1 MRASYGEPLRKYFS
15 ERQDVI
21 GLIDFAGYKV
31 FDSATVDVN
40 ILTAATRTPSGCT
53 KACSINKDEFDIT
66 KLSDYVQ
73 THAVSSSF
81 SSSESWSILSE
92 IERSIKEK
100 IEAVGT
106 PLKDWDI
113 QINYG
118 IKTGFNDAF
127 IIDSVKRNEILSACQ
142 TEEERQ
148 RTAEIIRPILRGRD
162 IKRYGYSWSGLW
174 LINTHNG
181 TKEGL
186 ERIHI
191 EDYPSIKEH
200 LDNYWLR
207 LENRA
212 DKGDTPYNLRNCA
225 YWDEFSKPKIVWAEL
240 SRTGNSFAYSDD
252 GAMVLN
258 TCYILSFNDNEFHEK
273 ELNTLLGFL
282 NSKVA
287 LFYLD
292 IISSKLDETGWRWL
306 KQFVE
311 LIPVP
316 VQLIFKEDGQLTNK
330 DSASINAQLYKQ
342 LGLSPDEAEYLDH
355 II

>member
-1 MRASYGEPLRKYFS
+1 M
-15 ERQDVI
+15 
-21 GLIDFAGYKV
+21 
-31 FDSATVDVN
+31 
-40 ILTAATRTPSGCT
+40 
-53 KACSINKDEFDIT
+53 
-66 KLSDYVQ
+66 Q

-81 SSSESWSILSE
+81 SSSDSWSILSE

-200 LDNYWLR
+200 LDDYWLR

-225 YWDEFSKPKIVWAEL
+225 YLDEFSKPKIVWAEL

-316 VQLIFKEDGQLTNK
+316 VQRIFKEDGQLTNK
-330 DSASINAQLYKQ
+330 DSASINAQLYEQ

>member
-1 MRASYGEPLRKYFS
+1 M
-15 ERQDVI
+15 
-21 GLIDFAGYKV
+21 
-31 FDSATVDVN
+31 
-40 ILTAATRTPSGCT
+40 
-53 KACSINKDEFDIT
+53 
-66 KLSDYVQ
+66 Q

-181 TKEGL
+181 TKEGI

-225 YWDEFSKPKIVWAEL
+225 YLDEFSKPKIVWAEL

-252 GAMVLN
+252 GAVVLN

-282 NSKVA
+282 NSNVA

-330 DSASINAQLYKQ
+330 DSASINAQLYEQ

>member
-1 MRASYGEPLRKYFS
+1 M
-15 ERQDVI
+15 
-21 GLIDFAGYKV
+21 
-31 FDSATVDVN
+31 
-40 ILTAATRTPSGCT
+40 
-53 KACSINKDEFDIT
+53 
-66 KLSDYVQ
+66 Q
-73 THAVSSSF
+73 THAVPSSF

-225 YWDEFSKPKIVWAEL
+225 YLDEFSKPKIVWAEL

-330 DSASINAQLYKQ
+330 DSASINAQLYEQ

>member
-1 MRASYGEPLRKYFS
+1 M
-15 ERQDVI
+15 
-21 GLIDFAGYKV
+21 
-31 FDSATVDVN
+31 
-40 ILTAATRTPSGCT
+40 
-53 KACSINKDEFDIT
+53 
-66 KLSDYVQ
+66 Q
-73 THAVSSSF
+73 THSHAITF
-81 SSSESWSILSE
+81 SADAWSILSD
-92 IERSIKEK
+92 IELSIKNK
-100 IEAVGT
+100 IEAAGT
-106 PLKDWDI
+106 PLKDWDVNI
-113 QINYG
+113 YRG
-118 IKTGFNDAF
+118 VLTGYNDAF
-127 IIDSVKRNEILSACQ
+127 IISSEKREEILGNCADES
-142 TEEERQ
+142 EKQ
-148 RTAEIIRPILRGRD
+148 RTAAIIRPILRGRD

-181 TKEGL
+181 TKEGI

-225 YWDEFSKPKIVWAEL
+225 YLDEFSKPKIVWAEL

-282 NSKVA
+282 NSNVA

-330 DSASINAQLYKQ
+330 DSASINAQLYEQ

>member
-1 MRASYGEPLRKYFS
+1 M
-15 ERQDVI
+15 
-21 GLIDFAGYKV
+21 
-31 FDSATVDVN
+31 
-40 ILTAATRTPSGCT
+40 
-53 KACSINKDEFDIT
+53 
-66 KLSDYVQ
+66 Q
-73 THAVSSSF
+73 THSHAITF
-81 SSSESWSILSE
+81 GADAWSILSD
-92 IERSIKEK
+92 IELSIKNK
-100 IEAVGT
+100 IEAAGT
-106 PLKDWDI
+106 PLKDWNVDI
-113 QINYG
+113 YRG
-118 IKTGFNDAF
+118 VLTGYNDAF
-127 IIDSVKRNEILSACQ
+127 IISSEKREEILGNCADES
-142 TEEERQ
+142 EKQ
-148 RTAEIIRPILRGRD
+148 RTAAIIRPILRGRD

-225 YWDEFSKPKIVWAEL
+225 YLDEFSKPKIVWAEL

-330 DSASINAQLYKQ
+330 DSASINAQLYEQ

>member
-1 MRASYGEPLRKYFS
+1 M
-15 ERQDVI
+15 
-21 GLIDFAGYKV
+21 
-31 FDSATVDVN
+31 
-40 ILTAATRTPSGCT
+40 
-53 KACSINKDEFDIT
+53 
-66 KLSDYVQ
+66 Q
-73 THAVSSSF
+73 THAVRSCF
-81 SSSESWSILSE
+81 SSSESWSILSD
-92 IERSIKEK
+92 IERSIKAK
-100 IEAVGT
+100 IECIGT

-118 IKTGFNDAF
+118 IKTGFNNAF
-127 IIDSVKRNEILSACQ
+127 IIDSAKRNEILDACQ
-142 TEEERQ
+142 TEDERL

-191 EDYPSIKEH
+191 EDYPSVKEH
-200 LDNYWLR
+200 LDNYWLSI
-207 LENRA
+207 EKRA
-212 DKGDTPYNLRNCA
+212 DKGETPYNLRNCA
-225 YWDEFSKPKIVWAEL
+225 YLDEFSKPKIVWAEL

-258 TCYILSFNDNEFHEK
+258 TCYILSFNDNERHEK

-311 LIPVP
+311 QIPVP
-316 VQLIFKEDGQLTNK
+316 VQMAFKEEGQLTNK
-330 DSASINAQLYKQ
+330 DSASINNQLYQQ
-342 LGLSPDEAEYLDH
+342 LGLSPDESEYLESL
-355 II
+355 I

>member
-1 MRASYGEPLRKYFS
+1 M
-15 ERQDVI
+15 
-21 GLIDFAGYKV
+21 
-31 FDSATVDVN
+31 
-40 ILTAATRTPSGCT
+40 
-53 KACSINKDEFDIT
+53 
-66 KLSDYVQ
+66 Q
-73 THAVSSSF
+73 THAVLSCF
-81 SSSESWSILSE
+81 SSSESWSILSD
-92 IERSIKEK
+92 IERSIKAK

-127 IIDSVKRNEILSACQ
+127 IIDSTKRNEILDACQ

-181 TKEGL
+181 TREGL

-191 EDYPSIKEH
+191 EDYPSVKEH
-200 LDNYWLR
+200 LDNYWLSI
-207 LENRA
+207 EKRA

-225 YWDEFSKPKIVWAEL
+225 YLDEFSKPKIVWAEL
-240 SRTGNSFAYSDD
+240 SRTGNSFAYSED

-258 TCYILSFNDNEFHEK
+258 TCYILSFNDNDRHER

-311 LIPVP
+311 QIPVP
-316 VQLIFKEDGQLTNK
+316 VQMAFKEEGQLTNK
-330 DSASINAQLYKQ
+330 DSASINTQLYQQ
-342 LGLSPDEAEYLDH
+342 LGLSPDESEYLESL
-355 II
+355 I

>member
-1 MRASYGEPLRKYFS
+1 M
-15 ERQDVI
+15 
-21 GLIDFAGYKV
+21 
-31 FDSATVDVN
+31 
-40 ILTAATRTPSGCT
+40 
-53 KACSINKDEFDIT
+53 
-66 KLSDYVQ
+66 Q
-73 THAVSSSF
+73 THSHAITF
-81 SSSESWSILSE
+81 SADAWSILSD
-92 IERSIKEK
+92 IELSIKNK
-100 IEAVGT
+100 IEAAGT
-106 PLKDWDI
+106 PLKDWDVDI
-113 QINYG
+113 YRG
-118 IKTGFNDAF
+118 VLTGYNDAF
-127 IIDSVKRNEILSACQ
+127 IISSEKREEILENCADES
-142 TEEERQ
+142 EKQ
-148 RTAEIIRPILRGRD
+148 RTAAIIRPILRGRD

-181 TKEGL
+181 TKEGI

-200 LDNYWLR
+200 LDDYWLR

-225 YWDEFSKPKIVWAEL
+225 YLDEFSKPKIVWAEL

-330 DSASINAQLYKQ
+330 DSASINAQLYEQ

>member
-1 MRASYGEPLRKYFS
+1 M
-15 ERQDVI
+15 
-21 GLIDFAGYKV
+21 
-31 FDSATVDVN
+31 
-40 ILTAATRTPSGCT
+40 
-53 KACSINKDEFDIT
+53 
-66 KLSDYVQ
+66 Q
-73 THAVSSSF
+73 THAVNTCYT
-81 SSSESWSILSE
+81 SSESWSILSE
-92 IERSIKEK
+92 IERSIKSK
-100 IEAVGT
+100 IEVAGV

-142 TEEERQ
+142 CEDERQ

-162 IKRYGYSWSGLW
+162 IKRYGYSWAGLW

-181 TKEGL
+181 LKG
-186 ERIHI
+186 ERERVHI
-191 EDYPSIKEH
+191 EDYPSIKKH
-200 LDNYWLR
+200 LDNYWFSI
-207 LENRA
+207 EKRA

-225 YWDEFSKPKIVWAEL
+225 YLDEFSKPKIIWAEL

-258 TCYILSFNDNEFHEK
+258 TCYILSFNDEVQHEK
-273 ELNTLLGFL
+273 ELKNLLGFL

-316 VQLIFKEDGQLTNK
+316 AHLAFEEEGPLSNK
-330 DSASINAQLYKQ
+330 DSASINAQLYRQ
-342 LGLSPDEAEYLDH
+342 LGFSPDEIEYLESLN
-355 II
+355 

>member
-1 MRASYGEPLRKYFS
+1 M
-15 ERQDVI
+15 
-21 GLIDFAGYKV
+21 
-31 FDSATVDVN
+31 
-40 ILTAATRTPSGCT
+40 
-53 KACSINKDEFDIT
+53 
-66 KLSDYVQ
+66 Q
-73 THAVSSSF
+73 THSHAITF
-81 SSSESWSILSE
+81 GADAWSILSD
-92 IERSIKEK
+92 IELSIKNK
-100 IEAVGT
+100 IEAAGT
-106 PLKDWDI
+106 PLKDWDVDI
-113 QINYG
+113 YRG
-118 IKTGFNDAF
+118 VLTGYNDAF
-127 IIDSVKRNEILSACQ
+127 IISSEKREEILENCADES
-142 TEEERQ
+142 EKQ
-148 RTAEIIRPILRGRD
+148 RTAAIIRPILRGRD

-225 YWDEFSKPKIVWAEL
+225 YLDEFSKPKIVWAEL

-330 DSASINAQLYKQ
+330 DSASINAQLYEQ

>member
-1 MRASYGEPLRKYFS
+1 M
-15 ERQDVI
+15 
-21 GLIDFAGYKV
+21 
-31 FDSATVDVN
+31 
-40 ILTAATRTPSGCT
+40 
-53 KACSINKDEFDIT
+53 
-66 KLSDYVQ
+66 Q

-225 YWDEFSKPKIVWAEL
+225 YLDEFSKPKIVWAEL

>member
-1 MRASYGEPLRKYFS
+1 M
-15 ERQDVI
+15 
-21 GLIDFAGYKV
+21 
-31 FDSATVDVN
+31 
-40 ILTAATRTPSGCT
+40 
-53 KACSINKDEFDIT
+53 
-66 KLSDYVQ
+66 Q
-73 THAVSSSF
+73 THSHAITF
-81 SSSESWSILSE
+81 GADAWSILSD
-92 IERSIKEK
+92 IELSIKNK
-100 IEAVGT
+100 IEAAGT
-106 PLKDWDI
+106 PLKDWDVDI
-113 QINYG
+113 YRG
-118 IKTGFNDAF
+118 VLTGYNDAF
-127 IIDSVKRNEILSACQ
+127 IISSEKREEILENCADES
-142 TEEERQ
+142 EKQ
-148 RTAEIIRPILRGRD
+148 RTAAIIRPILRGRD

-212 DKGDTPYNLRNCA
+212 DKGGTPYNLRNCA
-225 YWDEFSKPKIVWAEL
+225 YLDEFSKPKIVWAEL
-240 SRTGNSFAYSDD
+240 SRTGNSFAHSDD

-316 VQLIFKEDGQLTNK
+316 VQLVFKEGGQLTNK
-330 DSASINAQLYKQ
+330 DSASINAQLYEQ

>member
-1 MRASYGEPLRKYFS
+1 M
-15 ERQDVI
+15 
-21 GLIDFAGYKV
+21 
-31 FDSATVDVN
+31 
-40 ILTAATRTPSGCT
+40 
-53 KACSINKDEFDIT
+53 
-66 KLSDYVQ
+66 Q
-73 THAVSSSF
+73 THSQAITFGVDA
-81 SSSESWSILSE
+81 WSILSE
-92 IERSIKEK
+92 IELSIKTK
-100 IEAVGT
+100 IEAAGT
-106 PLKDWDI
+106 PLKDWNVDI
-113 QINYG
+113 FRG
-118 IKTGFNDAF
+118 VLTGYNDAF
-127 IIDSVKRNEILSACQ
+127 IISSEKREEILANCADES
-142 TEEERQ
+142 ERQ
-148 RTAEIIRPILRGRD
+148 RTAAIIRPILRGRD

-191 EDYPSIKEH
+191 DDFPSVKEH
-200 LDNYWLR
+200 LDKYWLSIEKR
-207 LENRA
+207 S

-225 YWDEFSKPKIVWAEL
+225 YLDEFSKPKIVWAEL

-258 TCYILSFNDNEFHEK
+258 TCYILSFNDNERHEK

-311 LIPVP
+311 QIPVP
-316 VQLIFKEDGQLTNK
+316 VQMAFKEEGQLTNK
-330 DSASINAQLYKQ
+330 DSASINTQLYQQ
-342 LGLSPDEAEYLDH
+342 LGLSPDESEYLESL
-355 II
+355 I

>member
-1 MRASYGEPLRKYFS
+1 M
-15 ERQDVI
+15 
-21 GLIDFAGYKV
+21 
-31 FDSATVDVN
+31 
-40 ILTAATRTPSGCT
+40 
-53 KACSINKDEFDIT
+53 
-66 KLSDYVQ
+66 Q
-73 THAVSSSF
+73 THSHAITF
-81 SSSESWSILSE
+81 SADAWSILSD
-92 IERSIKEK
+92 IELSIKNK
-100 IEAVGT
+100 IEAAGT
-106 PLKDWDI
+106 PLKDWDVDI
-113 QINYG
+113 YRG
-118 IKTGFNDAF
+118 VLTGYNDAF
-127 IIDSVKRNEILSACQ
+127 IISSEKREEILENCADES
-142 TEEERQ
+142 EKQ
-148 RTAEIIRPILRGRD
+148 RTAAIIRPILRGRD

-200 LDNYWLR
+200 LDDYWLR

-225 YWDEFSKPKIVWAEL
+225 YLDEFSKPKIVWAEL

-330 DSASINAQLYKQ
+330 DSASINAQLYEQ

>member
-1 MRASYGEPLRKYFS
+1 M
-15 ERQDVI
+15 
-21 GLIDFAGYKV
+21 
-31 FDSATVDVN
+31 
-40 ILTAATRTPSGCT
+40 
-53 KACSINKDEFDIT
+53 
-66 KLSDYVQ
+66 Q
-73 THAVSSSF
+73 THAVPSSF
-81 SSSESWSILSE
+81 SSSESWSILSD
-92 IERSIKEK
+92 IERSIKAK
-100 IEAVGT
+100 IEAIGT

-127 IIDSVKRNEILSACQ
+127 IIDSTKRNKILDACQ
-142 TEEERQ
+142 SEDERL
-148 RTAEIIRPILRGRD
+148 RTADIIRPILRGRD

-181 TKEGL
+181 TREGL

-191 EDYPSIKEH
+191 EDYPSVKEH
-200 LDNYWLR
+200 LDNYWLSI
-207 LENRA
+207 EKRA

-225 YWDEFSKPKIVWAEL
+225 YLDEFSKPKIVWAEL
-240 SRTGNSFAYSDD
+240 SRTGNSFAYSED

-258 TCYILSFNDNEFHEK
+258 TCYILSFNDNDRHER

-282 NSKVA
+282 NSKIA

-311 LIPVP
+311 QIPVP
-316 VQLIFKEDGQLTNK
+316 VQMAFKEEGQFTNK
-330 DSASINAQLYKQ
+330 DSASINAQLYQQ
-342 LGLSPDEAEYLDH
+342 LGLSPAEAEYLEGL
-355 II
+355 I

>member
-1 MRASYGEPLRKYFS
+1 M
-15 ERQDVI
+15 
-21 GLIDFAGYKV
+21 
-31 FDSATVDVN
+31 
-40 ILTAATRTPSGCT
+40 
-53 KACSINKDEFDIT
+53 
-66 KLSDYVQ
+66 Q
-73 THAVSSSF
+73 THSQAITFGVDA
-81 SSSESWSILSE
+81 WSILSE
-92 IERSIKEK
+92 IELSIKTK
-100 IEAVGT
+100 IEAAGT
-106 PLKDWDI
+106 PLKDWNVDI
-113 QINYG
+113 FRG
-118 IKTGFNDAF
+118 VLTGYNDAF
-127 IIDSVKRNEILSACQ
+127 IISSEKREEILANCADES
-142 TEEERQ
+142 ERQ
-148 RTAEIIRPILRGRD
+148 RTAAIIRPILRGRD

-191 EDYPSIKEH
+191 DDFPSVKEH
-200 LDNYWLR
+200 LDKYWLSIEKR
-207 LENRA
+207 S

-225 YWDEFSKPKIVWAEL
+225 YLDEFSKPKIVWAEL

-258 TCYILSFNDNEFHEK
+258 TCYILSFNDNERHEK

-311 LIPVP
+311 QIPVP
-316 VQLIFKEDGQLTNK
+316 VQMAFKEEGQLTNK
-330 DSASINAQLYKQ
+330 DSASINNQLYQQ
-342 LGLSPDEAEYLDH
+342 LGLSPDESEYLESL
-355 II
+355 I

>member
-1 MRASYGEPLRKYFS
+1 M
-15 ERQDVI
+15 
-21 GLIDFAGYKV
+21 
-31 FDSATVDVN
+31 
-40 ILTAATRTPSGCT
+40 
-53 KACSINKDEFDIT
+53 
-66 KLSDYVQ
+66 Q

-225 YWDEFSKPKIVWAEL
+225 YLDEFSKPKIVWAEL

-316 VQLIFKEDGQLTNK
+316 VQLVFKEDGQLTNK
-330 DSASINAQLYKQ
+330 DSASINAQLYEQ

>member
-1 MRASYGEPLRKYFS
+1 M
-15 ERQDVI
+15 
-21 GLIDFAGYKV
+21 
-31 FDSATVDVN
+31 
-40 ILTAATRTPSGCT
+40 
-53 KACSINKDEFDIT
+53 
-66 KLSDYVQ
+66 Q
-73 THAVSSSF
+73 THSHAITF
-81 SSSESWSILSE
+81 SADAWSILSD
-92 IERSIKEK
+92 IELSIKNK
-100 IEAVGT
+100 IEAAGT
-106 PLKDWDI
+106 PLKDWDVDI
-113 QINYG
+113 YRG
-118 IKTGFNDAF
+118 VLTGYNDAF
-127 IIDSVKRNEILSACQ
+127 IISSEKREEILENCADES
-142 TEEERQ
+142 EKQ
-148 RTAEIIRPILRGRD
+148 RTAAIIRPILRGRD

-200 LDNYWLR
+200 LDDYWLR

-225 YWDEFSKPKIVWAEL
+225 YLDEFSKPKIVWAEL

-316 VQLIFKEDGQLTNK
+316 VQRIFKEDGQLTNK
-330 DSASINAQLYKQ
+330 DSASINAQLYEQ

>member
-1 MRASYGEPLRKYFS
+1 MRTHSHA
-15 ERQDVI
+15 
-21 GLIDFAGYKV
+21 
-31 FDSATVDVN
+31 
-40 ILTAATRTPSGCT
+40 
-53 KACSINKDEFDIT
+53 IT
-66 KLSDYVQ
+66 FGAD
-73 THAVSSSF
+73 A
-81 SSSESWSILSE
+81 WSILSD
-92 IERSIKEK
+92 IELSIKNK
-100 IEAVGT
+100 IEAAGT
-106 PLKDWDI
+106 PLKDWDVDI
-113 QINYG
+113 YRG
-118 IKTGFNDAF
+118 VLTGYNDAF
-127 IIDSVKRNEILSACQ
+127 IISSEKREEILENCVDES
-142 TEEERQ
+142 EKQ
-148 RTAEIIRPILRGRD
+148 RTAAIIRPILRGRD
-162 IKRYGYSWSGLW
+162 IKRYSYVFAEQY
-174 LINTHNG
+174 LIATFPA
-181 TKEGL
+181 KQYD
-186 ERIHI
+186 ID
-191 EDYPSIKEH
+191 DYPALKDYLLAIGIE
-200 LDNYWLR
+200 R
-207 LENRA
+207 LEQTGEEHIINGERVKA
-212 DKGDTPYNLRNCA
+212 RKRTNNKWFETQDSISYL
-225 YWDEFSKPKIVWAEL
+225 DEFSKPKIVWAEL

-330 DSASINAQLYKQ
+330 DSASINAQLYEQ

>member
-1 MRASYGEPLRKYFS
+1 M
-15 ERQDVI
+15 
-21 GLIDFAGYKV
+21 
-31 FDSATVDVN
+31 
-40 ILTAATRTPSGCT
+40 
-53 KACSINKDEFDIT
+53 
-66 KLSDYVQ
+66 Q
-73 THAVSSSF
+73 THTVLSCF
-81 SSSESWSILSE
+81 SSSESWSILSD
-92 IERSIKEK
+92 IERSIKAK

-106 PLKDWDI
+106 PLKDWNI

-127 IIDSVKRNEILSACQ
+127 IIDSARRNEILNACQ
-142 TEEERQ
+142 SEDERQ
-148 RTAEIIRPILRGRD
+148 KTAEIIRPILRGRD

-200 LDNYWLR
+200 LDNYRLR
-207 LENRA
+207 LETRA

-225 YWDEFSKPKIVWAEL
+225 YLDEFSKPKIVWAEL

-282 NSKVA
+282 NSNVA

-316 VQLIFKEDGQLTNK
+316 VQMVFKEDGQLTDK
-330 DSASINAQLYKQ
+330 DSASINAQLYQQ
-342 LGLSPDEAEYLDH
+342 LGLSPDETEYLERL
-355 II
+355 I